1 MDTALRIGNVRIPNR
16 FALAP
21 MAAVNC
27 TAFRLLC
34 KENGAGLIYTQRFDT
49 GRILDKDK
57 KQLKEFLN
65 IQEEERPIA
74 VQVIGST
81 ARELAEAAKKAEPF
95 ADIVDINVGCGE
107 EEFLEQGSGAAL
119 LEDSDNLGK
128 IAQSVADVVKI
139 PVTAKIRIGTDSQ
152 HISGVAIAQALERA
166 GIAAIAV
173 HGRTIE
179 QKYGGKVNWTIMK
192 QIKEKVSIPVI
203 ASGDVKSYEEGLE
216 LMKKTGC
223 DMVMMGR
230 EAQHRPWVFNPKKQG
245 LGNEGI
251 RKEAL
256 RFIELYEQH
265 ENRSSSGEVGEH
277 VFWMLRDFRTRTS
290 TKGFL
295 EMNSITEI
303 KKSLNSFS

>member
-27 TAFRLLC
+27 TAFSLLC

-107 EEFLEQGSGAAL
+107 EEFLEQGS
-119 LEDSDNLGK
+119 
-128 IAQSVADVVKI
+128 
-139 PVTAKIRIGTDSQ
+139 
-152 HISGVAIAQALERA
+152 
-166 GIAAIAV
+166 
-173 HGRTIE
+173 
-179 QKYGGKVNWTIMK
+179 
-192 QIKEKVSIPVI
+192 
-203 ASGDVKSYEEGLE
+203 
-216 LMKKTGC
+216 
-223 DMVMMGR
+223 
-230 EAQHRPWVFNPKKQG
+230 
-245 LGNEGI
+245 
-251 RKEAL
+251 
-256 RFIELYEQH
+256 
-265 ENRSSSGEVGEH
+265 
-277 VFWMLRDFRTRTS
+277 
-290 TKGFL
+290 
-295 EMNSITEI
+295 
-303 KKSLNSFS
+303 